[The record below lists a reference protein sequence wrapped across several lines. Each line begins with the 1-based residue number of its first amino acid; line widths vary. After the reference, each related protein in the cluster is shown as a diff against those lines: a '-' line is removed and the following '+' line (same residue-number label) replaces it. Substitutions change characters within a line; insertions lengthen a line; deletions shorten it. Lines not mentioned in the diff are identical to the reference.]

1 MILENGSFEA
11 ILGMEQDGLAKAS
24 AEVAVL
30 SLEMTGGAQG
40 GKRPILAPFL
50 GQGLHLKESQGT
62 LEIPL

>member
-30 SLEMTGGAQG
+30 PFEMTGGAQRREG
-40 GKRPILAPFL
+40 PVLTPFL
-50 GQGLHLKESQGT
+50 GLGLHLEEGQGA